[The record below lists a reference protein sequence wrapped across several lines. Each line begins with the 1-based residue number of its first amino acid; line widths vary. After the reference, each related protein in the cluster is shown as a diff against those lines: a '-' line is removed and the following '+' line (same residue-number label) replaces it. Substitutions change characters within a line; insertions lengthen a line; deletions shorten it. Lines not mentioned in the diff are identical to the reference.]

1 MRIHT
6 GEELSMKK
14 FVVSL
19 MMFGLCGFAWA
30 EDKSDVQQRLDRSAD
45 MFQQI
50 TSAPD
55 KGIPDDVMN
64 SAKCVAVV
72 PHMVKAGLG
81 IGGEH
86 GKGVAT
92 CKTSQGW
99 SAPAFFTVSGG
110 SVGLQIGAEGVDL
123 VMLIMNDQGMQ
134 ALLSDKFQVGGDA
147 SAAAGP
153 VGRDA
158 QAGTDW
164 KLKASILTYS
174 RSKGAFGGVSLN
186 GSVIHQD
193 KDSAKAF
200 YGQDETSQALLAGQ
214 VPPPPDAKGFL
225 NAVARAQTV
234 AQK

>member
-1 MRIHT
+1 
-6 GEELSMKK
+6 MKK

-30 EDKSDVQQRLDRSAD
+30 ADKSDTQQRLDKSAD
-45 MFQQI
+45 VLQAI

-55 KGIPDDVMN
+55 KGIPQDVLN

-92 CKTSQGW
+92 CKTSDGW

-110 SVGLQIGAEGVDL
+110 SFGLQIGAEGVDL
-123 VMLIMNDQGMQ
+123 VMLMMNDQGMQ

-158 QAGTDW
+158 EAGTDW
-164 KLKASILTYS
+164 KMKSPILTYS
-174 RSKGAFGGVSLN
+174 RSKGVFGGVSLN
-186 GSVIHQD
+186 GTVIHQD
-193 KDSAKAF
+193 KDAAKAF
-200 YGQDETSQALLAGQ
+200 YGQDETSQQLLAGQ
-214 VPPPPDAKGFL
+214 VPAPPDAKTFL
-225 NAVARAQTV
+225 NAVAQARSV
-234 AQK
+234 AQR